1 MTPMVSLLRFARNWK
16 RQCNS
21 ESTHIYSHHITS
33 DSCSHR
39 RKRFPGFSDMIINSM
54 YRTPCVSVE
63 TVYNTSY
70 GNEQSLQLYLLLYY
84 RIDPLILAI
93 LLRDKPSV
101 ISIMPRGV
109 LLNLSDCEFQC
120 HFMPTWCQTD
130 SD

>member
-1 MTPMVSLLRFARNWK
+1 
-16 RQCNS
+16 
-21 ESTHIYSHHITS
+21 
-33 DSCSHR
+33 
-39 RKRFPGFSDMIINSM
+39 M

-70 GNEQSLQLYLLLYY
+70 ENEQSLQLYLLLYY

-120 HFMPTWCQTD
+120 HFMPT
-130 SD
+130 

>member
-1 MTPMVSLLRFARNWK
+1 
-16 RQCNS
+16 
-21 ESTHIYSHHITS
+21 
-33 DSCSHR
+33 
-39 RKRFPGFSDMIINSM
+39 M

-63 TVYNTSY
+63 TVHNTSY

-120 HFMPTWCQTD
+120 HFMPT
-130 SD
+130 